1 MLSLWLFLLGVLIWR
16 LYISYNH
23 SPKVPDEITVVATQ
37 TGGSAWGIHHN
48 EKLYPNGYTF
58 DPFRFVLL
66 HKDEGI
72 RDSADGHTLITP
84 SQNHVPFGIGK
95 LSCPGTQFAAVV
107 TKVFLAYLAMNY
119 DLEEVHEKPRFLSL
133 GHLPVPA
140 IGQS

>member
-1 MLSLWLFLLGVLIWR
+1 MG
-16 LYISYNH
+16 Y
-23 SPKVPDEITVVATQ
+23 SPRR
-37 TGGSAWGIHHN
+37 GI
-48 EKLYPNGYTF
+48 YPNGYTF

-72 RDSADGHTLITP
+72 RDSADAHTLITP

>member
-1 MLSLWLFLLGVLIWR
+1 MDKA
-16 LYISYNH
+16 YHDYNR
-23 SPKVPDEITVVATQ
+23 
-37 TGGSAWGIHHN
+37 GGSAWGIHHD
-48 EKLYPNGYTF
+48 EELYPNGNTF
-58 DPFRFVLL
+58 KPFRFVLL

-72 RDSADGHTLITP
+72 RDSADAHTLIP
-84 SQNHVPFGIGK
+84 SSQNHVPFGIGK